1 MASLRLKLPIIVII
15 LVGFSLRI
23 HDLQAAPLRGDEAFS
38 ALYWSDIPISQSL
51 SRIAPIDPHPPL
63 AFLLFR
69 FWALILGGTESVFS
83 LRFASAL
90 GNTLGIPAMFALA
103 YLLTRRR
110 SASLIAALIWALH
123 PYEIWHS
130 QDYRNYAIWA
140 GLSAVSLWLW
150 LRLIQRR
157 GRIDAALYAVAA
169 FCAGL
174 IFYSEIFNIL
184 ALSCIAIVLAWRR
197 RQFLY
202 RFLSLQLALGLAP
215 IAAFALIQARSNF
228 FGAYGGNLESF
239 SAIDYL
245 TRFIPTLAIGDYFNV
260 KLPALWPVVA
270 LLYLVAA
277 LIVLRTSKRQF
288 ASLMILTWLPLLL
301 LGAVSL
307 SRDIFNPRYVLN
319 AVPALILLIV
329 IASLRAAEG
338 LRKFLPLSR
347 EALTLSILAPWFA
360 LAGIALHAYFND
372 PEFRKS
378 PAWDELGRF
387 LSVRATEDDL
397 VIQLSVDPAFAYYY
411 AGKAPEMALPAQAAQ
426 PEAEI
431 IATLEGLQSR
441 YETVFVVA
449 REQAG
454 WGNAGAVER
463 WMNAHLQE
471 VMRTD
476 AGGLPVR
483 QYADWPRTSDFPGDF
498 INFADTVGLLGYK
511 FFPAP
516 LPTGELVLWVYWLP
530 LSKTE
535 RPLKSFTHVYG
546 DIHPETGG
554 ALWSQDDQFPLGG
567 RRDSTS
573 WQIGAVMRDVY
584 YLPARKLQSG
594 DYQIAIGWY
603 DAATGQRLT
612 MADGDDAL
620 VLESFHHANTVRT
633 RS

>member
-38 ALYWSDIPISQSL
+38 ALYWSDLPVSQSL
-51 SRIAPIDPHPPL
+51 AQIAPIDPHPPL
-63 AFLLFR
+63 TFLLFR
-69 FWALILGGTESVFS
+69 FWALTLGGIESVFS

-90 GNTLGIPAMFALA
+90 GNTLGIPAMFALGF
-103 YLLTRRR
+103 LLTRSR
-110 SASLIAALIWALH
+110 SAGLIAALIWALH
-123 PYEIWHS
+123 PFEIWHS
-130 QDYRNYAIWA
+130 QDYRNYGVWA
-140 GLSAVSLWLW
+140 GISAVSLWLG
-150 LRLIQRR
+150 LRLIQGR
-157 GRIDAALYAVAA
+157 GRADALLYAMAA

-174 IFYSEIFNIL
+174 VFYSEVFNIL
-184 ALSCIAIVLAWRR
+184 ALSCVAIVLAWRR

-245 TRFIPTLAIGDYFNV
+245 TRFIPTLAFGDYVNV
-260 KLPALWPVVA
+260 TLPALWPALA

-277 LIVLRTSKRQF
+277 FIVLCTSRRQF
-288 ASLMILTWLPLLL
+288 ASLMLLTWLPLLL

-319 AVPALILLIV
+319 AVPALILLFV

-338 LRKFLPLSR
+338 LRKLLPLSR
-347 EALTLSILAPWFA
+347 QALTLCVLAPWFV
-360 LAGIALHAYFND
+360 LAGIALNAYFND

-387 LSVRATEDDL
+387 LTARVKADDL

-411 AGKAPEMALPAQAAQ
+411 AGEAPEIALPAQATQ

-431 IATLEGLQSR
+431 IATLQGLRSR

-463 WMNAHLQE
+463 WMNEHLQE

-483 QYADWPRTSDFPGDF
+483 QYADWPRASDFPGDF
-498 INFADTVGLLGYK
+498 INFGDAVGLLGYE

-530 LSKTE
+530 LSQTE
-535 RPLKSFTHVYG
+535 RPLKSFAHVYG

-554 ALWSQDDQFPLGG
+554 ALWSQHDQHPLGG
-567 RRDSTS
+567 LRDSTS
-573 WQIGAVMRDVY
+573 WQIGVVIRDVY
-584 YLPARKLQSG
+584 YLPARELQSG
-594 DYQIAIGWY
+594 DYQVAVGWY
-603 DAATGQRLT
+603 DAGSGQRLT
-612 MADGDDAL
+612 LTDGADAS
-620 VLESFHHANTVRT
+620 VLESFHHPYSKSTE
-633 RS
+633 S